1 MRRHTMTRRMRDERG
16 SAMITA
22 LIATILML
30 GLGLALL
37 AIVDT
42 QADQSAQERTR
53 DRGFNLSESVLTSE
67 AFVLGRSWPAAVP
80 APNPSCGAAGAGF
93 DDEIRAITPATSPA
107 AARLRNN
114 LDASYTDAAYNGAT
128 WQVNICDDVDG
139 STVWDDSLLN
149 NKTWDANVM
158 PDGTTG
164 NNKVWV
170 RAQSTVE
177 NRTRVVAGLVQ
188 VRRTSAVDPKF
199 GLVSGSL
206 QEDLG
211 SATSTITNAPVL
223 NGLTNGLLNTNP
235 PVAEDLPTYPVPAS
249 GVTGLRCGLL
259 DQAGE
264 VRTCVAGALTAA
276 AAIPLIDTLVTGN
289 RFQQYPSTSSSNAST
304 IGQLRTQAKTA
315 PGVYRPT
322 APGDSSVTA
331 APSCGITTPSN
342 QDAVVFIE
350 KVGDGDQ
357 YCVLDVSTSVR
368 YKALVVGSGR
378 VIIRG
383 NGSITPYATTTTN
396 RFTGVIYALN
406 LQTADQT
413 LSTPSR
419 PLVRIEKGARVRGAV
434 HADGKNAQVALIAP
448 DFDTGALVTG
458 LLCPGLSCALAPTLN
473 GLFGTLGVSGTVDA
487 LINGQCLVPVIC
499 VPKLPPLAGGATA
512 VLSGITAQLAGYGSA
527 IRSDVGVIKALQVYG
542 ASGVVSGTFRD
553 LQAR

>member
-1 MRRHTMTRRMRDERG
+1 MTRRMREERG

-53 DRGFNLSESVLTSE
+53 DRGFNLAESVLTSE
-67 AFVLGRSWPAAVP
+67 AFVLGRSWPATAPVAP
-80 APNPSCGAAGAGF
+80 AANPDCGADGAGF
-93 DDEIRAITPATSPA
+93 DDTIRQSTGTTAATV
-107 AARLRNN
+107 RLRNN
-114 LDASYTDAAYNGAT
+114 LDASYTDAAYDGAK
-128 WQVNICDDVDG
+128 WQVNICDDVD
-139 STVWDDSLLN
+139 STTVWNDTLLTTK
-149 NKTWDANVM
+149 KTWDQN
-158 PDGTTG
+158 G

-170 RAQSTVE
+170 RSQATVE
-177 NRTRVVAGLVQ
+177 GKTRAVAGLVE
-188 VRRTSAVDPKF
+188 VRKTSAVDPKF
-199 GLVSGSL
+199 GLVSGRL

-211 SATSTITNAPVL
+211 SATSTITNAQVL
-223 NGLTNGLLNTNP
+223 GGLTNGLLNTNP
-235 PVAEDLPTYPVPAS
+235 PVAADLPTYPVPAS

-264 VRTCVAGALTAA
+264 VRTCVAGALTAL
-276 AAIPLIDTLVTGN
+276 AAIPLIDTLVTGQ

-304 IGQLRTQAKTA
+304 IGQLRTQAKSA
-315 PGVYRPT
+315 PGAYLPT
-322 APGDSSVTA
+322 APGNSSVSA
-331 APSCGITTPSN
+331 APSCGITTPSDP
-342 QDAVVFIE
+342 DAVVFIE

-368 YKALVVGSGR
+368 YKALVIGSGR

-383 NGSITPYATTTTN
+383 NGSITPYSTTTTN

-434 HADGKNAQVALIAP
+434 HADGKNAQVGLIAT
-448 DFDTGALVTG
+448 DFDTAALVNT
-458 LLCPGLSCALAPTLN
+458 LLGCPSDCLLADALN

-487 LINGQCLVPVIC
+487 LINGQCLLSALGIC
-499 VPKLPPLAGGATA
+499 TLFLPPLAGGATA
-512 VLSGITAQLAGYGSA
+512 VLSGITAQLADYGSA
-527 IRSDVGVIKALQVYG
+527 IRSDVDVIKALQVYG

>member
-1 MRRHTMTRRMRDERG
+1 MTRRIRDERG

-67 AFVLGRSWPAAVP
+67 AFVLGRSWPNTAP
-80 APNPSCGAAGAGF
+80 TPNPSCGAAGAGF
-93 DDEIRAITPATSPA
+93 DDGIRAITPATSAA

-170 RAQSTVE
+170 RARSTVE
-177 NRTRVVAGLVQ
+177 NRTRVVVGLVQ
-188 VRRTSAVDPKF
+188 VRQSSAVDSSF

-206 QEDLG
+206 VEDL
-211 SATSTITNAPVL
+211 SATTRTITSAPVL
-223 NGLTNGLLNTNP
+223 DGLTTRLLDDSP
-235 PVAEDLPTYPVPAS
+235 PVAADLPTYPVPNS
-249 GVTGLRCGLL
+249 GVTGLRCGML
-259 DQAGE
+259 DQLGQAK
-264 VRTCVAGALTAA
+264 TCIPGSIAALSDT
-276 AAIPLIDTLVTGN
+276 IPIIDNLVNGGKLT
-289 RFQQYPSTSSSNAST
+289 QYPSTSSSNAST
-304 IGQLRTQAKTA
+304 IGQLRTQSKTL
-315 PGVYRPT
+315 PGVYMPT
-322 APGDSSVTA
+322 APGSGSA
-331 APSCGITTPSN
+331 AGAPACGIPASAGA
-342 QDAVVFIE
+342 DSVVFIE
-350 KVGDGDQ
+350 KVGTGNQ
-357 YCVLDVSTSVR
+357 YCVVDVSTSKR
-368 YKALVVGSGR
+368 YKALVIGSGR

-383 NGSITPYATTTTN
+383 NNSITPYSTATTN

-413 LSTPSR
+413 SNTPLT
-419 PLVRIEKGARVRGAV
+419 PLVRIDEGARVRGAV

-448 DFDTGALVTG
+448 DFDTAALVNG
-458 LLCPGLSCALAPTLN
+458 LLCPGLSCVLAPTLN
-473 GLFGTLGVSGTVDA
+473 GLFGTLGVSGTVNA
-487 LINGQCLVPVIC
+487 LINGQCLELSLLGIC
-499 VPKLPPLAGGATA
+499 LVQLPPVAGGATA
-512 VLSGITAQLAGYGSA
+512 VLAGISGQIANYGSA
-527 IRSDVGVIKALQVYG
+527 IRSEVDVINALKVYG